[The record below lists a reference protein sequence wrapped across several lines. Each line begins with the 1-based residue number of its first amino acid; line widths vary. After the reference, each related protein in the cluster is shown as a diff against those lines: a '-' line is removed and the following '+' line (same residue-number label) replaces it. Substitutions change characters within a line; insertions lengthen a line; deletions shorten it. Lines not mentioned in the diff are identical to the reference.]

1 MPSQPHSR
9 LALAADQ
16 LEDAIRLHLDGRYA
30 SATTLA
36 GAAEEVFGKQ
46 SKRAGRSNIF
56 QDGFVS
62 AQVIWRFFPTHAPAD
77 PFEEH
82 RYRENATRNSLKH
95 MNDGEAESFDADL
108 VVDSAKMIARALD
121 NAGRIGIS
129 VNGSEAFSDW
139 FHEHIVGV

>member
-9 LALAADQ
+9 RALAADQ
-16 LEDAIRLHLDGRYA
+16 LEDAIRFHLDGRYA

-46 SKRAGRSNIF
+46 SERAGQSNVI

-62 AQVIWRFFPTHAPAD
+62 AQVIWKFFPAHAPKK
-77 PFEEH
+77 PFKEH
-82 RYRENATRNSLKH
+82 CARENATRNDLKH
-95 MNDGEAESFDADL
+95 MDDGEAETFDADL
-108 VVDSAKMIARALD
+108 AVDSAKMIARALE
-121 NAGRIGIS
+121 NASRIGIS